1 MSISIFISNET
12 TTNILFL
19 LAAIIIFVFAI
30 RAINAHFRKVEGERR
45 QEELNVADKRA
56 KKAVKTLFPTVS
68 DTAEDSAFRKDA
80 TELYRTALGDQT
92 SSQDGHTLSK
102 LFLEGLK
109 TALSAILKKLG

>member
-1 MSISIFISNET
+1 M
-12 TTNILFL
+12 
-19 LAAIIIFVFAI
+19 FAI
-30 RAINAHFRKVEGERR
+30 RAINAHFRKVEDEHR
-45 QEELNVADKRA
+45 QEDLNVADKRA